1 MAKIPIENILF
12 IDIETVPMASQ
23 YDELDENFK
32 SLWDKKSVYLSKNDE
47 DDPSTLFER
56 AGIYAEFGKIVCISA
71 GRIQNDE
78 IKTKSYYSDN
88 EKKLLQEFADDL
100 SIFTRNIPNLYLCAH
115 NGKEFDFPFIIRRM
129 IINQIPIP
137 YILNTRNKNRY
148 ELPFI
153 DTMEMWKFG
162 DYKHFTSLALLCELF
177 GIPTPKDDIDGSEV
191 ARVYY
196 EENDLERIKSYCEKD
211 VTALIEVY
219 KRLDF

>member
-23 YDELDENFK
+23 YDALDENFK

-100 SIFTRNIPNLYLCAH
+100 SIFTRSIPNLYLCAH
-115 NGKEFDFPFIIRRM
+115 NGKEFDFPYIIRRM

-148 ELPFI
+148 DIPFI

>member
-23 YDELDENFK
+23 YDALDENFK

-71 GRIQNDE
+71 CRIQNDE

>member
-23 YDELDENFK
+23 YDDLDENFK

>member
-12 IDIETVPMASQ
+12 IDIETVPMASK

-32 SLWDKKSVYLSKNDE
+32 SLWDKKSVYLSKSNE
-47 DDPSTLFER
+47 DNPSTLFER

-71 GRIQNDE
+71 GRVQNDE

-100 SIFTRNIPNLYLCAH
+100 SVFTRNIPNLYLCAH
-115 NGKEFDFPFIIRRM
+115 NGKEFDFPYIIRRM

-177 GIPTPKDDIDGSEV
+177 GIPTPKNDIDGSEV

-196 EENDLERIKSYCEKD
+196 EENDLERIKLYCEKD
-211 VTALIEVY
+211 VAALIEVY

>member
-23 YDELDENFK
+23 YDALDENFK

>member
-12 IDIETVPMASQ
+12 IDIETVPMASK

-32 SLWDKKSVYLSKNDE
+32 SLWDKKSVYLSKSDE

-78 IKTKSYYSDN
+78 IKTKSYYSHN

-115 NGKEFDFPFIIRRM
+115 NGKEFDFPYIIRRM

-177 GIPTPKDDIDGSEV
+177 GIPTPKGDIDGSEV

-196 EENDLERIKSYCEKD
+196 EENDLERIKLYCEKD

>member
-12 IDIETVPMASQ
+12 IDIETVPMASK

-32 SLWDKKSVYLSKNDE
+32 SLWDKKSVYLSKSDE

-78 IKTKSYYSDN
+78 IKTKSYYSHN

-115 NGKEFDFPFIIRRM
+115 NGKEFDFPYIIRRM

-177 GIPTPKDDIDGSEV
+177 GITTPKDDIDGSEV

-196 EENDLERIKSYCEKD
+196 EENDLERIKLYCEKD

>member
-32 SLWDKKSVYLSKNDE
+32 SLWDKKSAYLSKSEE

-56 AGIYAEFGKIVCISA
+56 EGIYAEFGKIVCISA

-88 EKKLLQEFADDL
+88 EKRLLQEFADDL
-100 SIFTRNIPNLYLCAH
+100 SIFTRSIPNLYLCAH
-115 NGKEFDFPFIIRRM
+115 NGKEFDFPYIIRRM

-148 ELPFI
+148 DIPFI

-196 EENDLERIKSYCEKD
+196 EENDLERIKQYCEKD

>member
-23 YDELDENFK
+23 YDDLDENFK
-32 SLWDKKSVYLSKNDE
+32 SLWDKKSVYLSENDE

>member
-12 IDIETVPMASQ
+12 IDIETVPMASK

-32 SLWDKKSVYLSKNDE
+32 SLWDKKSVYLSKSDE

-78 IKTKSYYSDN
+78 IKTKSYYSHN

-100 SIFTRNIPNLYLCAH
+100 SIFTRNIPNLYVCAH
-115 NGKEFDFPFIIRRM
+115 NGKEFDFPYIIRRM

-177 GIPTPKDDIDGSEV
+177 GIPTPKGDIDGSEV

-196 EENDLERIKSYCEKD
+196 EENDLERIKLYCEKD

>member
-12 IDIETVPMASQ
+12 IDIETVPMASK

-32 SLWDKKSVYLSKNDE
+32 SLWDKKSVYLSKSNE
-47 DDPSTLFER
+47 DNPSTLFER

-71 GRIQNDE
+71 GRVQNDE

-115 NGKEFDFPFIIRRM
+115 NGKEFDFPYIIRRM

-196 EENDLERIKSYCEKD
+196 EENDLERIKFYCEKD

-219 KRLDF
+219 KMLDF

>member
-12 IDIETVPMASQ
+12 IDIETVPMASK
-23 YDELDENFK
+23 YDDLDENFK
-32 SLWDKKSVYLSKNDE
+32 SLWDKKSVYLSKSDE

-78 IKTKSYYSDN
+78 IKTKSYYSHN

-115 NGKEFDFPFIIRRM
+115 NGKEFDFPYIIRRM

-177 GIPTPKDDIDGSEV
+177 GITTPKDDIDGSEV

-196 EENDLERIKSYCEKD
+196 EENDLERIKLYCEKD

>member
-23 YDELDENFK
+23 YDDLDENFK

-177 GIPTPKDDIDGSEV
+177 GITTPKDDIDGSEV

-196 EENDLERIKSYCEKD
+196 EENDLERIKLYCEKD

>member
-12 IDIETVPMASQ
+12 IDIETVPMVSE
-23 YDELDENFK
+23 YDALSDNFK
-32 SLWDKKSVYLSKNDE
+32 ALWDKKSAYISRND
-47 DDPSTLFER
+47 DDPSTLFDK

-71 GRIQNDE
+71 GRVQNDY
-78 IKTKSYYSDN
+78 IKTKSYYSDD

-100 SIFTRNIPNLYLCAH
+100 SIFTRSIPNLYLCAH

-148 ELPFI
+148 DLPFI

-177 GIPTPKDDIDGSEV
+177 NIPTPKDDIDGSEV

-196 EENDLERIKSYCEKD
+196 QDNDLERIKDYCEKD
-211 VTALIEVY
+211 VKALIEVY

>member
-12 IDIETVPMASQ
+12 IDIETVPMASK
-23 YDELDENFK
+23 YEALDENFK
-32 SLWDKKSVYLSKNDE
+32 SLWDKKSVYLSKSNE

-71 GRIQNDE
+71 GRVQNDE

-115 NGKEFDFPFIIRRM
+115 NGKEFDFPYIIRRM

-177 GIPTPKDDIDGSEV
+177 GITTPKDDIDGSEV

-196 EENDLERIKSYCEKD
+196 EENDLERIKLYCEKD
-211 VTALIEVY
+211 VAALIEVY

>member
-23 YDELDENFK
+23 YDDLDENFK

-177 GIPTPKDDIDGSEV
+177 GITTPKDDIDGSEV

>member
-23 YDELDENFK
+23 YDDLDENFK

-88 EKKLLQEFADDL
+88 EKNYYKEFADDL

-196 EENDLERIKSYCEKD
+196 EENDLERIKQYCEKD

>member
-12 IDIETVPMASQ
+12 IDIETVPMASK

-32 SLWDKKSVYLSKNDE
+32 SLWDKKSVYLSKSDE

-78 IKTKSYYSDN
+78 IKTKSYYSHN

-115 NGKEFDFPFIIRRM
+115 NGKEFDFPYIIRRM

>member
-148 ELPFI
+148 DIPFI

>member
-88 EKKLLQEFADDL
+88 EKRLLQEFADDL
-100 SIFTRNIPNLYLCAH
+100 SIFTRSIPNLYLCAH
-115 NGKEFDFPFIIRRM
+115 NGKEFDFPYIIRRM

-148 ELPFI
+148 DIPFI

-196 EENDLERIKSYCEKD
+196 EENDLERIKQYCEKD

>member
-12 IDIETVPMASQ
+12 IDIETVPMASK

-32 SLWDKKSVYLSKNDE
+32 SLWDKKSVYLSKSNE

-71 GRIQNDE
+71 GRVQNDE

-100 SIFTRNIPNLYLCAH
+100 SVFTRNIPNLYLCAH
-115 NGKEFDFPFIIRRM
+115 NGKEFDFPYIIRRM

-177 GIPTPKDDIDGSEV
+177 GIPTPKNDIDGSEV

-196 EENDLERIKSYCEKD
+196 EENDLERIKLYCEKD
-211 VTALIEVY
+211 VAALIEVY

>member
-23 YDELDENFK
+23 YDALDENFK
-32 SLWDKKSVYLSKNDE
+32 SLWDKKSVYLSKSDE

-78 IKTKSYYSDN
+78 IKTKSYYSHN

-115 NGKEFDFPFIIRRM
+115 NGKEFDFPYIIRRM

-196 EENDLERIKSYCEKD
+196 EENDLERIKLYCEKD

>member
-23 YDELDENFK
+23 YDDLDENFK
-32 SLWDKKSVYLSKNDE
+32 LLWDKKSVYLSKNDE

-211 VTALIEVY
+211 VTALIELY

>member
-12 IDIETVPMASQ
+12 IDIETVPMVSR
-23 YDELDENFK
+23 YDELNENFK
-32 SLWDKKSVYLSKNDE
+32 SLWDKKSAYLSKSDE

-88 EKKLLQEFADDL
+88 EKRLLQEFADDL
-100 SIFTRNIPNLYLCAH
+100 SIFTRSIPNLYLCAH
-115 NGKEFDFPFIIRRM
+115 NGKEFDFPYIIRRM

-148 ELPFI
+148 DIPFI

-191 ARVYY
+191 ACVYY
-196 EENDLERIKSYCEKD
+196 EENDLERIKQYCEKD

>member
-23 YDELDENFK
+23 YDALDENFK

-196 EENDLERIKSYCEKD
+196 EENDLERIKSYSEKD
-211 VTALIEVY
+211 VTAFIEVY

>member
-23 YDELDENFK
+23 YDDLDENFK

-100 SIFTRNIPNLYLCAH
+100 SIFI
-115 NGKEFDFPFIIRRM
+115 
-129 IINQIPIP
+129 
-137 YILNTRNKNRY
+137 
-148 ELPFI
+148 
-153 DTMEMWKFG
+153 
-162 DYKHFTSLALLCELF
+162 
-177 GIPTPKDDIDGSEV
+177 
-191 ARVYY
+191 
-196 EENDLERIKSYCEKD
+196 
-211 VTALIEVY
+211 
-219 KRLDF
+219 

>member
-12 IDIETVPMASQ
+12 IDIETVPMASK

-32 SLWDKKSVYLSKNDE
+32 SLWDKKSVYLSKSNE

-71 GRIQNDE
+71 GRVQNDE

-115 NGKEFDFPFIIRRM
+115 NGKEFDFPYIIRRM

-177 GIPTPKDDIDGSEV
+177 GIPTPKNDIDGSEV

-196 EENDLERIKSYCEKD
+196 EENDLERIKLYCEKD
-211 VTALIEVY
+211 VAALIEVY

>member
-12 IDIETVPMASQ
+12 IDIETVPMASK

-32 SLWDKKSVYLSKNDE
+32 SLWDKKSVYLSKSNE
-47 DDPSTLFER
+47 DNPSTLFER

-71 GRIQNDE
+71 GRVQNDE

-100 SIFTRNIPNLYLCAH
+100 SVFTRNIPNLYLCAH
-115 NGKEFDFPFIIRRM
+115 NGKEFDFPYIIRRM

-196 EENDLERIKSYCEKD
+196 EENDLERIKLYCEKD
-211 VTALIEVY
+211 VAALIEVY

>member
-23 YDELDENFK
+23 YDALDENFK
-32 SLWDKKSVYLSKNDE
+32 SLWDKKSVYLSKSNE

-78 IKTKSYYSDN
+78 IKTKSYYSHN

-115 NGKEFDFPFIIRRM
+115 NGKEFDFPYIIRRM

-196 EENDLERIKSYCEKD
+196 EENDLERIKLYCEKD

>member
-23 YDELDENFK
+23 YDDLDENFK
-32 SLWDKKSVYLSKNDE
+32 LLWDKKSVYLSKNDE

>member
-23 YDELDENFK
+23 YDDLDENFK

-162 DYKHFTSLALLCELF
+162 DYKYFTSLALLCELF

>member
-23 YDELDENFK
+23 YDDLDENFK

-100 SIFTRNIPNLYLCAH
+100 SIFTRSIPNLYLCAH

>member
-12 IDIETVPMASQ
+12 IDIETVPMASK
-23 YDELDENFK
+23 YEALDENFK
-32 SLWDKKSVYLSKNDE
+32 SLWDKKSVYLSKSNE

-78 IKTKSYYSDN
+78 IKTKSYYSHN

-115 NGKEFDFPFIIRRM
+115 NGKEFDFPYIIRRM

-177 GIPTPKDDIDGSEV
+177 GITTPKDDIDGSEV

-196 EENDLERIKSYCEKD
+196 EENDLERIKLYCEKD

>member
-12 IDIETVPMASQ
+12 IDIETVPMASK

-32 SLWDKKSVYLSKNDE
+32 SLWDKKSVYLSKSDE

-78 IKTKSYYSDN
+78 IKTKSYYSHN

-115 NGKEFDFPFIIRRM
+115 NGKEFDFPYIIRRM

-177 GIPTPKDDIDGSEV
+177 GITTPKDDIDGSEV

-196 EENDLERIKSYCEKD
+196 EDNDLERIKLYCEKD

>member
-177 GIPTPKDDIDGSEV
+177 GITTPKDDIDGSEV

-196 EENDLERIKSYCEKD
+196 EENDLERIKLYCEKD

>member
-23 YDELDENFK
+23 YDDLNENFK

-88 EKKLLQEFADDL
+88 EKKLLQEFANDL